1 MRFAENAS
9 GFNGHISYV
18 VRKSGKVVDS
28 YDNHNLIVTSG
39 RQRMAELLTGITNS
53 CITHIG
59 VGTGTAAA
67 EISDTG
73 LQNQVLVPI
82 NSTFAENKVARFNF
96 MIDTETANGM
106 QITEF
111 GLFAGDGTM
120 FSHRVRNGA
129 IAKEN
134 DVEIEGYWEIRF

>member
-1 MRFAENAS
+1 MILRENLS
-9 GFNGHISYV
+9 GCKGHIHFV
-18 VRKSGKVVDS
+18 VKKAGKVVEKFD
-28 YDNHNLIVTSG
+28 DHNLIVTSG
-39 RQRMAELLTGITNS
+39 RQMMAELLTGLSTAF
-53 CITHIG
+53 ITHIG
-59 VGTGTAAA
+59 VGTGTDTA
-67 EISDTG
+67 EISDTS
-73 LQNQVLVPI
+73 LQNQTLVPVT
-82 NSTFAENKVARFNF
+82 SSWAENKVAHFNF
-96 MIDTETANGM
+96 VVDTETANGL